1 MWKKKRKTEHW
12 LELVTSEYALFMVW
26 MDGAEKTKS
35 LNVKIYSSIYMTS
48 ECLSSTTSL
57 SLPPSKAC
65 VCPTSL
71 QLQWPVCV
79 CDPRETPQK
88 LSLEDWFHWCKQ
100 KGAMLPQDTVSVCDG
115 VTFLAKVTELC
126 CTSKLGQQ
134 RKNRTFVQCTA
145 RISHVG
151 LHCIVGIESMTKNAV
166 GYYEEF
172 LMLRENQL
180 LNITHL
186 FQYRC
191 HW

>member
-1 MWKKKRKTEHW
+1 
-12 LELVTSEYALFMVW
+12 
-26 MDGAEKTKS
+26 
-35 LNVKIYSSIYMTS
+35 
-48 ECLSSTTSL
+48 
-57 SLPPSKAC
+57 
-65 VCPTSL
+65 
-71 QLQWPVCV
+71 
-79 CDPRETPQK
+79 
-88 LSLEDWFHWCKQ
+88 
-100 KGAMLPQDTVSVCDG
+100 MLPQDTVSVCDG

-191 HW
+191 H